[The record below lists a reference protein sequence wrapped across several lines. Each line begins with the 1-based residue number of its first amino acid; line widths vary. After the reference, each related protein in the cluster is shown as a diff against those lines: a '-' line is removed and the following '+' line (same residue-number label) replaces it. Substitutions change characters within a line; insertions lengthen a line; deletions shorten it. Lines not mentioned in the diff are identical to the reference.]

1 MRALRI
7 AAGIGCFVLLT
18 AGQGGCED
26 SSDAKQSMQQEV
38 MLQQATDAIG
48 MPAIHRFAER
58 RMLKEILELR
68 DHTPATVTYIADI
81 EGKLHKL
88 CDSIGYGLPY
98 ATQFT
103 NPLKGHYF
111 SNNGSPYVI
120 PQAEPNGLFS
130 PPSAEGTW
138 VTCLNP
144 ETKAAS
150 VLYIEPRVIVSPFVL
165 KQAVD

>member
-1 MRALRI
+1 M
-7 AAGIGCFVLLT
+7 
-18 AGQGGCED
+18 
-26 SSDAKQSMQQEV
+26 KQSIQQEH

-58 RMLKEILELR
+58 RMLKEILEMR

-81 EGKLHKL
+81 QGRLHKL
-88 CDSIGYGLPY
+88 CDSVGYGLPY
-98 ATQFT
+98 ATQYT
-103 NPLKGHYF
+103 
-111 SNNGSPYVI
+111 SPQRMDYI
-120 PQAEPNGLFS
+120 GGQYHILPQADPNGLFS
-130 PPSAEGTW
+130 PPGAEGTW

-150 VLYIEPRVIVSPFVL
+150 VLYIEPRVIVSPFAL